1 MSGIGEVLDR
11 EYRLEPRL
19 QALVWTPGLR
29 RVHQQKLIIR
39 GLLDFDQVRHFAD
52 FLDVPEHLAN
62 ALAAS
67 ECLRHVAPLKLALPA
82 AVVPTRQGCA
92 SSLRPVF
99 LGRVADAPSHSNCH
113 RQASKALS
121 PRVS

>member
-11 EYRLEPRL
+11 EYRLEHRL

-52 FLDVPEHLAN
+52 FLDVPEHLAS
-62 ALAAS
+62 ALAAVVGRRTPMRAPD
-67 ECLRHVAPLKLALPA
+67 LRLVFSGRRRRPLVIKPSPA
-82 AVVPTRQGCA
+82 AAPQL
-92 SSLRPVF
+92 SWPLRMTF
-99 LGRVADAPSHSNCH
+99 
-113 RQASKALS
+113 
-121 PRVS
+121 